1 MAVLEIGINLGMKNL
16 VEIKYYS
23 SSDKVLDPNIRAKF
37 LNGLENFI
45 NEVYGDEIN
54 VISLSSFEIVIYYEM
69 VQLSKNKTNK
79 AKPLLSYAIIER
91 DTNHKFVTKHLQKI
105 ISKFLKKFD
114 TNDLISKEPK
124 YFKKF
129 EPKIDKIL
137 GDLRFK
143 IEDRIKSI
151 FR

>member
-1 MAVLEIGINLGMKNL
+1 MAVLEVGINFGMKNL

-54 VISLSSFEIVIYYEM
+54 VISLSSFEIIIYYEM
-69 VQLSKNKTNK
+69 VQLTENKSNK

-114 TNDLISKEPK
+114 TNDLISKEPN

-129 EPKIDKIL
+129 ETKIDKIL

>member
-1 MAVLEIGINLGMKNL
+1 MAILEVGINFGMKNL

-54 VISLSSFEIVIYYEM
+54 VISLSSFEIIIYFEM
-69 VQLSKNKTNK
+69 VQLTKNKTNK

-114 TNDLISKEPK
+114 VNDLISKEPK

>member
-1 MAVLEIGINLGMKNL
+1 MAVLEVGINFGMKNL

-54 VISLSSFEIVIYYEM
+54 VISLSSFEIIIYYEM
-69 VQLSKNKTNK
+69 VQLTENKSNK

-105 ISKFLKKFD
+105 ISKFLKKYD
-114 TNDLISKEPK
+114 INDLISKEPS

>member
-54 VISLSSFEIVIYYEM
+54 VISLSSFEIIIYYEM
-69 VQLSKNKTNK
+69 VQLTKNKTNK

-151 FR
+151 LR